1 MHTDVLSGI
10 HKKRVMIKKLF
21 TAAILGLLIFTG
33 CSKSKDGEEDT
44 DKDKPAAKAQ
54 FDNNNYGIY
63 KGVFVGSSGFI
74 IVNINNDNSI
84 SASLTVDGAKTS
96 FTTTQTV
103 QQNEAT
109 SVVFKNGNN
118 SFTFVVGANGSD
130 PIVKDIVISG
140 HPEAAIVVIKETS
153 TDLVK
158 CYEGTFDGGDAGVF
172 NAAVSGKWIRGLAFS
187 TAYNKTWPVT
197 GTVSGNNI
205 DASGSAGS
213 GDFKGSI
220 SGDNISG
227 SWKNSIA
234 DISGTWSGKRTL

>member
-1 MHTDVLSGI
+1 MKKHFPLGI
-10 HKKRVMIKKLF
+10 ITFLLL
-21 TAAILGLLIFTG
+21 AISS
-33 CSKSKDGEEDT
+33 CSKKEDNPGKET
-44 DKDKPAAKAQ
+44 EPPTAKAR

-84 SASLTVDGAKTS
+84 SASLTINGVKTS

-103 QQNEAT
+103 QQNQET
-109 SVVFKNGNN
+109 SVVFKNGND

-140 HPEAAIVVIKETS
+140 HPGAAIVVIKETS
-153 TDLVK
+153 TDLVR
-158 CYEGTFDGGDAGVF
+158 CYEGTFDGDDAGVF

-187 TAYNKTWPVT
+187 TTYNKTDPVI

-205 DASGSAGS
+205 DATGSAG
-213 GDFKGSI
+213 GADFSGSI

-227 SWKNSIA
+227 SWNNSIA
-234 DISGTWSGKRTL
+234 NKSGTWSGKQTL